1 MNVEL
6 RKDLVD
12 LFRETG
18 RAHHAAFA
26 ATDGA
31 DPEWPIWYA
40 EHLQTPIA
48 DALGTPFTRSRL
60 IYCVMD
66 ADFEQA
72 ARAPESDWPEF
83 YADQFVER
91 YARSPAPSEDRL
103 ALYHSHSCPFC
114 TLVTSAIDRL
124 GLDVELRE
132 IFEEPRYRQQPY
144 LIAQN
149 AVPAFG
155 MRSRLKTQSIPRRGA
170 RDRLRPDPGDHRVL
184 RGCAGR

>member
-6 RKDLVD
+6 RNDLVD

-114 TLVTSAIDRL
+114 ALVTSAIDRL

-132 IFEEPRYRQQPY
+132 IFEEPRYREQ
-144 LIAQN
+144 LVEARGRVT
-149 AVPAFG
+149 VP
-155 MRSRLKTQSIPRRGA
+155 
-170 RDRLRPDPGDHRVL
+170 VL
-184 RGCAGR
+184 RITSPDGEERWMPESHDIVRYLETASER

>member
-40 EHLQTPIA
+40 DHLQTPIA
-48 DALGTPFTRSRL
+48 DALGTPFTRSQL

-66 ADFEQA
+66 ADFEQT
-72 ARAPESDWPEF
+72 ARAPDSDWSEF

-91 YARSPAPSEDRL
+91 YARSPAPTEDRL
-103 ALYHSHSCPFC
+103 ALYHSRSCPFC
-114 TLVTSAIDRL
+114 ALVTSVIDRL

-132 IFEEPRYRQQPY
+132 IFEEPRYREQ
-144 LIAQN
+144 LVDARGR
-149 AVPAFG
+149 ATVP
-155 MRSRLKTQSIPRRGA
+155 
-170 RDRLRPDPGDHRVL
+170 VL
-184 RGCAGR
+184 RITSPDGEERWMPESHDIVRYLETASER

>member
-18 RAHHAAFA
+18 RAHHASFA

-40 EHLQTPIA
+40 DHLQTPIA
-48 DALGTPFTRSRL
+48 DALGTPFTRSQL

-66 ADFEQA
+66 ADFEQT
-72 ARAPESDWPEF
+72 ARAPESDWSEF

-91 YARSPAPSEDRL
+91 YARSPAPTEDRL
-103 ALYHSHSCPFC
+103 ALYHSRSCPFC
-114 TLVTSAIDRL
+114 ALVTSVIDRL

-132 IFEEPRYRQQPY
+132 IFEEPRYREQ
-144 LIAQN
+144 LVDARGR
-149 AVPAFG
+149 ATVP
-155 MRSRLKTQSIPRRGA
+155 
-170 RDRLRPDPGDHRVL
+170 VL
-184 RGCAGR
+184 RITSPDGEERWMPESHDIVRYLETASER

>member
-40 EHLQTPIA
+40 DHLQTPIA
-48 DALGTPFTRSRL
+48 DALGTPFTRSQL

-66 ADFEQA
+66 ADFEQT
-72 ARAPESDWPEF
+72 ARAPESDWSEF

-91 YARSPAPSEDRL
+91 YARSPAPTEDRL
-103 ALYHSHSCPFC
+103 ALYHSRSCPFC
-114 TLVTSAIDRL
+114 ALVTSVIDRL

-132 IFEEPRYRQQPY
+132 IFEEPRYREQ
-144 LIAQN
+144 LVDARGR
-149 AVPAFG
+149 ATVP
-155 MRSRLKTQSIPRRGA
+155 
-170 RDRLRPDPGDHRVL
+170 VL
-184 RGCAGR
+184 RITSPDGEERWMPESHDIVRYLETASER